1 MSLGS
6 YLRGLFRTT
15 TPTFREGQELTVF
28 VTGYRAGT
36 AVARVGDTELRVTDA
51 PEGLL
56 DSRVRIRVTSFDA
69 SSHSGEAEYLE
80 RVGESAF

>member
-15 TPTFREGQELTVF
+15 TPAFEEGQELTVF
-28 VTGYRAGT
+28 VTGHRGGT
-36 AVARVGDTELRVTDA
+36 PVARVGDTVLRVIDA

-69 SSHSGEAEYLE
+69 NDHTGEAEYLE
-80 RVGESAF
+80 RVGESVF